1 MMLGFIGIG
10 NMGSAILKGALKKY
24 YLKVNEV
31 CAYDIDSAKLE
42 KVCLET
48 GILGC
53 SSMDEMISKCDM
65 LLMAIKPYFI
75 DDVIGQYKEQL
86 KNKAILSIALGYDF
100 KKYNEILDET
110 TRHLFVM
117 PNTPCLVGEG
127 MSLIEEQH
135 SLTEEEF
142 NFAKGIFESL
152 GEVEVLPSRL
162 MAVGGAMSGCS
173 PAYVYMMIEAMA
185 DGGVKHGMP
194 RDLAYKLASQ
204 TVLGSG
210 KMQLETSLHP
220 GILKDQVCSP
230 AGSTILGVNALEDG
244 NFRATIIQAISASLK
259 K

>member
-1 MMLGFIGIG
+1 
-10 NMGSAILKGALKKY
+10 
-24 YLKVNEV
+24 
-31 CAYDIDSAKLE
+31 
-42 KVCLET
+42 
-48 GILGC
+48 
-53 SSMDEMISKCDM
+53 
-65 LLMAIKPYFI
+65 
-75 DDVIGQYKEQL
+75 
-86 KNKAILSIALGYDF
+86 
-100 KKYNEILDET
+100 
-110 TRHLFVM
+110 
-117 PNTPCLVGEG
+117 
-127 MSLIEEQH
+127 
-135 SLTEEEF
+135 
-142 NFAKGIFESL
+142 
-152 GEVEVLPSRL
+152 